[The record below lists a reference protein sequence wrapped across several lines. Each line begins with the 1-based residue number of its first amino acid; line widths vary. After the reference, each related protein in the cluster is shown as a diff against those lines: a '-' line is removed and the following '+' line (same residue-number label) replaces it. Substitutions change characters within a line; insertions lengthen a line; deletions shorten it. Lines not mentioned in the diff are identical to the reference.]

1 MRRRWFMLAALSL
14 SLSAIGQG
22 RQEPRFVL
30 LPASEAVQIGSKNSW
45 SPTTADIEGLEA
57 NLSHISKLPSRGW
70 KPTQFVLHP
79 DRYFRQYVAVVN
91 AGERKIFI
99 NAMCDVSSTPDWRTR
114 IILTADGGSCFWYV
128 TYDPAT
134 KKFSGLEINGRG

>member
-1 MRRRWFMLAALSL
+1 MVASL
-14 SLSAIGQG
+14 SFFLSAVGQG
-22 RQEPRFVL
+22 RHEPRFVL

-45 SPTTADIEGLEA
+45 LPTTADIEGLEA
-57 NLSHISKLPSRGW
+57 NLQHISELPAKGW
-70 KPTQFVLHP
+70 KPAQFITHP
-79 DRYFRQYVAVVN
+79 EKYFRQYVAVIDD

-114 IILTADGGSCFWYV
+114 IILTADGGSCFWHL
-128 TYDPAT
+128 TYYPAL